1 MTIQTKEI
9 IENVLSLP
17 PKDRADIVDKIISS
31 LDQPDESI
39 DKLWRKE
46 VESRIEAYNSGRL
59 KKVSLKEVLAK
70 YQK

>member
-1 MTIQTKEI
+1 MIQTKEI

-17 PKDRADIVDKIISS
+17 PKDRANIVDKIISS

-59 KKVSLKEVLAK
+59 KKVSLQEVLVK